1 MAAGRKS
8 RAIGRLQKV
17 LDAIPEL
24 EANPGRTGSGEFKKW
39 RRDTEVAISYTFRDE
54 SRHLADF
61 KGIRFMPGGW
71 VLNSPNPIDYRR
83 PYLRGLKSASSVLQS
98 MIDEVK
104 EYWGDDDSSDSDTRV
119 EELTPTVSSKVFI
132 VHGKDDGAKQTVARF
147 LERLELS
154 PIILHEQPNQG
165 QTIIEKFEEYS
176 DVGFA
181 IVLLTP
187 DDVGGPADGSDVQ
200 RARARQ
206 NVILELGFFLGK
218 LGRERTCALLVDD
231 VEIPSDYDGVLY
243 IPMDGQGAWM
253 MNLVRELKGA
263 GLEVDANLAL

>member
-1 MAAGRKS
+1 MAKLPKS
-8 RAIGRLQKV
+8 KAIERLERALA
-17 LDAIPEL
+17 AIPQL
-24 EANPGRTGSGEFKKW
+24 QSDNRLTGSGEFKKW
-39 RRDTEVAISYTFRDE
+39 RRNTEVAIAHTFGE
-54 SRHLADF
+54 ETRHVSDF
-61 KGIRFMPGGW
+61 KKISFIPRVISWGGGRRT
-71 VLNSPNPIDYRR
+71 DYRG
-83 PYLRGLKSASSVLQS
+83 PYLRGLDSAFAVLES
-98 MIDEVK
+98 MIDEIRV
-104 EYWGDDDSSDSDTRV
+104 YWEEDSPISGTGNDEPV
-119 EELTPTVSSKVFI
+119 QAVFNQIFI
-132 VHGKDDGAKQTVARF
+132 VHGRHDGAKQAVARF

-187 DDVGGPADGSDVQ
+187 DDVGGPADESDVQ

>member
-1 MAAGRKS
+1 
-8 RAIGRLQKV
+8 
-17 LDAIPEL
+17 
-24 EANPGRTGSGEFKKW
+24 
-39 RRDTEVAISYTFRDE
+39 
-54 SRHLADF
+54 
-61 KGIRFMPGGW
+61 
-71 VLNSPNPIDYRR
+71 
-83 PYLRGLKSASSVLQS
+83 
-98 MIDEVK
+98 MIDEIR
-104 EYWGDDDSSDSDTRV
+104 EYWEDDERQAAGTVDGDR
-119 EELTPTVSSKVFI
+119 LLAGSKEVFI
-132 VHGKDDGAKQTVARF
+132 VHGKDDGPKQAVARF

-165 QTIIEKFEEYS
+165 QTIIEKFVEYS
-176 DVGFA
+176 KVGFA
-181 IVLLTP
+181 VVLLTP
-187 DDVGGPADGSDVQ
+187 DDVGGPADGSDDQ

-243 IPMDGQGAWM
+243 IPMDGQGAWT